1 MRIPEEQI
9 DEIRNS
15 ADIVDSISGY
25 VQLRKRGKN
34 FIGLCP
40 FHHEKTPSFTVSPDK
55 QIYHCFGCHAGG
67 NVFKF
72 LMEYK
77 NISFIESVQEIADSL
92 GIKIKQDSTPFSEE
106 NSELEELYDINLL
119 AAKYFSNKLLK
130 SDEGEVARNYFKKR
144 NIKSQTQKAFGLGYA
159 EPSWENLLLYLKE
172 NNINLLKA
180 KEIGLIDTRD
190 DGTFYDK
197 HRGRMIFPILS
208 TNGRV
213 IGFGGRIMNP
223 EEKAAKYI
231 NSPES
236 KIYSK
241 RKTLYGLFHSKEE
254 IRRINKALLVE
265 GYMDLISLH
274 QFGVKN
280 VVASSGTA
288 LTEEQVQLLSRFTK
302 NITVLFDAD
311 TAGQKAAMR
320 SIETLL
326 KQDFDVKL
334 VTLPDGEDPDSF
346 INKYGADEF
355 NSKINHAQN
364 FLEYQSHQY
373 ELDGAFEDPTKQT
386 AAIRELVKSAALV
399 DDELKRQLLLKT
411 IAKKFNLR
419 EKLLEKELDKFLSLN
434 KQREN
439 IAGQRS
445 KRIKIPETPRTI
457 ESTNDIASSNQ
468 IEKDIIELLLEGKH
482 EIIELIFD
490 HIHPDEIKTGK
501 FREVMTIVEECYK
514 TGDISPSVI
523 IDKVSDEETK
533 TFILSIALDQDSISK
548 KWDDHYESGKIE
560 MNMVQKAEDV
570 VRKYRIARIDE
581 MIRKNNNFIA
591 THDNDEKIIELMKE
605 NRELEMEKKLIIDG
619 EGNSDFI

>member
-9 DEIRNS
+9 DDIRNS
-15 ADIVDSISGY
+15 ADIVDIISGY

-34 FIGLCP
+34 YIGLCP

-72 LMEYK
+72 LMDYK
-77 NISFIESVQEIADSL
+77 NISFVESVQEIADYL
-92 GIKIKQDSTPFSEE
+92 GIKIKQDSTPFSDE
-106 NSELEELYDINLL
+106 NSELEELYDINVL

-130 SDEGEVARNYFKKR
+130 ADEGEVGREYFKKR
-144 NIKSQTQKAFGLGYA
+144 NIKLQTQKIFGLGYA
-159 EPSWENLLLYLKE
+159 EPSWDDLLLYLKE
-172 NNINLLKA
+172 NNVNLIKA

-197 HRGRMIFPILS
+197 YRGRLMFPILS

-213 IGFGGRIMNP
+213 IAFGGRIMNP

-254 IRRINKALLVE
+254 IRRIDKALLVE
-265 GYMDLISLH
+265 GYMDLISLY
-274 QFGVKN
+274 QFGIKN

-311 TAGQKAAMR
+311 AAGQKASMR
-320 SIETLL
+320 SIEVLL

-334 VTLPDGEDPDSF
+334 VTLPTGEDPDSF
-346 INKYGADEF
+346 INKFGLDEF
-355 NSKINHAQN
+355 NSKINNAQN
-364 FLEYQSHQY
+364 FLEYQAYQY
-373 ELDGAFEDPTKQT
+373 ELEGAFEDPTKET
-386 AAIRELVKSAALV
+386 NAIRELVKSAALV
-399 DDELKRQLLLKT
+399 SDELKRQLFLKT

-419 EKLLEKELDKFLSLN
+419 EKLLEKELDKFLAMN
-434 KQREN
+434 TRKEN
-439 IAGQRS
+439 IASQRN
-445 KRIKIPETPRTI
+445 RRVKIPGTVKE
-457 ESTNDIASSNQ
+457 ESLDTSPPNP
-468 IEKDIIELLLEGKH
+468 IEKDIVELLLEGKP

-490 HIHPDEIKTGK
+490 HIHPNEIRNKRYREVVEIIEKCYRNGNTSLPVILDKVQDEEIKT
-501 FREVMTIVEECYK
+501 F
-514 TGDISPSVI
+514 ISSFAVAYEP
-523 IDKVSDEETK
+523 
-533 TFILSIALDQDSISK
+533 ISK
-548 KWDDHYESGKIE
+548 RWDDHYESGKIE
-560 MNMVQKAEDV
+560 LNSFQKAKDV
-570 VRKYRIARIDE
+570 VKKYRIARIDNL
-581 MIRKNNNFIA
+581 IRKNNNFIA
-591 THDNDEKIIELMKE
+591 TSDDDEKIIELMKE
-605 NRELEMEKKLIIDG
+605 NNELAMQKKLILEDK
-619 EGNSDFI
+619 GNSDLI

>member
-9 DEIRNS
+9 DDIRNS
-15 ADIVDSISGY
+15 ADIVDIISGY

-34 FIGLCP
+34 YIGLCP

-72 LMEYK
+72 LMDYK
-77 NISFIESVQEIADSL
+77 NISFVESVQEIADYL
-92 GIKIKQDSTPFSEE
+92 GIKIKQDTTPFSDG
-106 NSELEELYDINLL
+106 NSELEELYDINVL

-130 SDEGEVARNYFKKR
+130 SDEGEVGRNYFKER
-144 NIKSQTQKAFGLGYA
+144 NIKTQTQKIFGLGYA
-159 EPSWENLLLYLKE
+159 EPSWDNLLLYLKD
-172 NNINLLKA
+172 NNVNLLKA

-197 HRGRMIFPILS
+197 YRGRLMFPILS

-213 IGFGGRIMNP
+213 IAFGGRIMNP

-236 KIYSK
+236 RIYSK

-254 IRRINKALLVE
+254 IRRIDKALLVE

-274 QFGVKN
+274 QFGIKN

-311 TAGQKAAMR
+311 AAGQKASMR
-320 SIETLL
+320 SIEILL

-334 VTLPDGEDPDSF
+334 VTLPKGEDPDSF
-346 INKYGADEF
+346 INKFGLDEF
-355 NSKINHAQN
+355 NSKINNAQN
-364 FLEYQSHQY
+364 FLEYQAYQY
-373 ELDGAFEDPTKQT
+373 ELEGAFEDPTKQT
-386 AAIRELVKSAALV
+386 TAIRELVKSAALV
-399 DDELKRQLLLKT
+399 SDELKRQLFLKT

-419 EKLLEKELDKFLSLN
+419 EKLLEKELDKFLSMN
-434 KQREN
+434 IQKEN
-439 IAGQRS
+439 IAAQRS
-445 KRIKIPETPRTI
+445 QRIKIPEPTRSVEQSVDT
-457 ESTNDIASSNQ
+457 SSPNSL
-468 IEKDIIELLLEGKH
+468 EKDIIELLLEGKQQ
-482 EIIELIFD
+482 IIELIFD
-490 HIHPDEIKTGK
+490 HIHPDEIKNEK
-501 FREVMTIVEECYK
+501 YRKVMEVIEGCYK
-514 TGDISPSVI
+514 NGNTSLSAIL
-523 IDKVSDEETK
+523 DKVKDEEIK
-533 TFILSIALDQDSISK
+533 TFISSFAVAQEPISK
-548 KWDDHYESGKIE
+548 RWDNHYESGKIE
-560 MNMVQKAEDV
+560 LNASLKAEDV
-570 VRKYRIARIDE
+570 VQKYRIARIDN

-591 THDNDEKIIELMKE
+591 THDDDEKIIELMKE
-605 NRELEMEKKLIIDG
+605 NQELEIQKKLILEG
-619 EGNSDFI
+619 KGNSDLI

>member
-9 DEIRNS
+9 DDIRNS
-15 ADIVDSISGY
+15 ADVVDIISGY

-34 FIGLCP
+34 YIGLCP
-40 FHHEKTPSFTVSPDK
+40 FHSEKTPSFTVSPDK

-72 LMEYK
+72 LMDYK
-77 NISFIESVQEIADSL
+77 NISFVESVQEIADYL
-92 GIKIKQDSTPFSEE
+92 GIKIKQDSTPFSDE
-106 NSELEELYDINLL
+106 NSELEELYDINVL

-130 SDEGEVARNYFKKR
+130 LDEGEVGRNYFKER
-144 NIKSQTQKAFGLGYA
+144 NIKTQTQKIFGLGYA
-159 EPSWENLLLYLKE
+159 EPGWDNLLLYLKE
-172 NNINLLKA
+172 NNVNLLKA

-197 HRGRMIFPILS
+197 YRGRLMFPILS

-213 IGFGGRIMNP
+213 IAFGGRIMNP

-254 IRRINKALLVE
+254 IRRIDKALLVE

-274 QFGVKN
+274 QFGIKN

-311 TAGQKAAMR
+311 AAGQKASMR
-320 SIETLL
+320 SIEILL
-326 KQDFDVKL
+326 KKDFDVKL
-334 VTLPDGEDPDSF
+334 VTLPKGEDPDSF
-346 INKYGADEF
+346 INKFGLDEF
-355 NSKINHAQN
+355 NSKINNAQN
-364 FLEYQSHQY
+364 FLEYQAYQY

-399 DDELKRQLLLKT
+399 TDELKRQLFLKT

-419 EKLLEKELDKFLSLN
+419 EKLLEKELDKFLN
-434 KQREN
+434 MNIQKEN
-439 IAGQRS
+439 IAAQRS
-445 KRIKIPETPRTI
+445 QRVKISEPPKSVEQSVNASTP
-457 ESTNDIASSNQ
+457 NPL
-468 IEKDIIELLLEGKH
+468 EKDIIELLLEGKS

-490 HIHPDEIKTGK
+490 HIHPDEIRNEKYRK
-501 FREVMTIVEECYK
+501 VMEVIEGCYK
-514 TGDISPSVI
+514 NGNTSLPVI
-523 IDKVSDEETK
+523 LDKVKDEEIK
-533 TFILSIALDQDSISK
+533 TFISSFAVAQEPISK
-548 KWDDHYESGKIE
+548 RWDDHYESGKIE
-560 MNMVQKAEDV
+560 LNAIQKAEDV
-570 VRKYRIARIDE
+570 VKRYRINRIDN

-591 THDNDEKIIELMKE
+591 THDDDEKIIDLMKE
-605 NRELEMEKKLIIDG
+605 NHELEVQKKLIIEG
-619 EGNSDFI
+619 NGNSDLI